1 MTANLAQLRTGND
14 GALGIDHADL
24 GIDRILELQNDVLE
38 NSP

>member
-1 MTANLAQLRTGND
+1 MTVPSVVDQV
-14 GALGIDHADL
+14 DL